1 VIFPR
6 IEIVSQL
13 IALRRFAP
21 YQTYRIASRHV
32 LTALGSTFLVEC
44 VGGPFSLMRACACAC
59 RLRQTGGQ
67 SWIGRALQG
76 LVATKVWLGR
86 LTRRAYSTPCI
97 RHRRLQRTHSRVRRS
112 RRPFREYMPPPS
124 LRVETPVTC
133 HNRDKYCSTRLAN

>member
-6 IEIVSQL
+6 IEIVSHL

-67 SWIGRALQG
+67 SWIGRALQ
-76 LVATKVWLGR
+76 WQ
-86 LTRRAYSTPCI
+86 
-97 RHRRLQRTHSRVRRS
+97 QRCGSV
-112 RRPFREYMPPPS
+112 
-124 LRVETPVTC
+124 
-133 HNRDKYCSTRLAN
+133 D